1 MIETAHE
8 TQGTGGHSG
17 PKEIMMDAC
26 YELPNL
32 LKAHAEAGRTLP
44 VPSEARLSVAG
55 FMSVY
60 DTNEVDGRLAE
71 EAMAR
76 NDALR
81 AIYAKMKRAGD
92 TRYVVKPGALSSLD
106 EMYRDC
112 PNFAPVIDDIKKQLA
127 LAISGNQPV
136 SFTPILLLG
145 EPGLGK
151 THFAK
156 SLAKVLGTGFELVS
170 MSSLTAGWI
179 LSGASSQWSN
189 AKPGKVADAL
199 INGEFANPLFVLDEI
214 DKAGGDTRYD
224 PLGALYCLL
233 EPATAKR
240 FRDEFVDIEVDASH
254 ILWIATAN
262 DARTIPEPILSRMN
276 VYTIERPD
284 AEGARAIAACI
295 YRDLLA
301 RHHWKFEPEPREDV
315 LARLGELAPREMR
328 KVIVDA
334 MGTAKL
340 DGRDRLEASDLAQP
354 PKPRQRIGF

>member
-1 MIETAHE
+1 
-8 TQGTGGHSG
+8 
-17 PKEIMMDAC
+17 MDAR

-32 LKAHAEAGRTLP
+32 LKTHAEAGRTLP
-44 VPSEARLSVAG
+44 APNGTSLSVAG
-55 FMSVY
+55 FMPVY
-60 DTNEVDGRLAE
+60 STTEVDNRLAE
-71 EAMAR
+71 EGMSR
-76 NDALR
+76 NEALR
-81 AIYAKMKRAGD
+81 ATYAKMKRAGEM
-92 TRYVVKPGALSSLD
+92 RYVVKPGALASLD
-106 EMYRDC
+106 ELYRDC
-112 PNFAPVIDDIKKQLA
+112 PNFAPVIDDVKKQLA

-136 SFTPILLLG
+136 AFTPILLLG

-214 DKAGGDTRYD
+214 DKAGGDSRYD
-224 PLGALYCLL
+224 PMGALYSLL
-233 EPATAKR
+233 EPVTAKC
-240 FRDEFVDIEVDASH
+240 FRDEFVDIQVDASH
-254 ILWIATAN
+254 ILWVATAN

-276 VYTIERPD
+276 VYTIDRPD

-301 RHHWKFEPEPREDV
+301 RHCWRFEPEPRLDV

-340 DGRDRLEASDLAQP
+340 DGRDHLEVRDLALAL
-354 PKPRQRIGF
+354 PKSKQRIGF

>member
-1 MIETAHE
+1 
-8 TQGTGGHSG
+8 
-17 PKEIMMDAC
+17 MDAR

-32 LKAHAEAGRTLP
+32 LKAHAEAGNTLP
-44 VPSEARLSVAG
+44 VSSEAGISVAG
-55 FMSVY
+55 FTPVY
-60 DTNEVDGRLAE
+60 DNREVDSRLADE
-71 EAMAR
+71 GTLR

-81 AIYAKMKRAGD
+81 AIYGRMKRAGD
-92 TRYVVKPGALSSLD
+92 MRYVVKPGALSALD
-106 EMYRDC
+106 TLYKNC
-112 PNFAPVIDDIKKQLA
+112 PNFAPVIDDIKKHLA

-156 SLAKVLGTGFELVS
+156 CLAQVLGTGFELVS

-189 AKPGKVADAL
+189 AKPGKVAETL
-199 INGEFANPLFVLDEI
+199 INGQFANPLFVLDEI
-214 DKAGGDTRYD
+214 DKAGGDSRYD
-224 PLGALYCLL
+224 PLGALYTLL
-233 EPATAKR
+233 EPATSKR

-262 DARTIPEPILSRMN
+262 DARSIPEPILSRMN

-295 YRDLLA
+295 YRELLE
-301 RHHWKFEPEPREDV
+301 RHRWKFEPEPRDDV
-315 LARLGELAPREMR
+315 LGRLGKLAPRVMR
-328 KVIVDA
+328 KAIVDA

-340 DGRDRLEASDLAQP
+340 AGRDHLEADDLALAT
-354 PKPRQRIGF
+354 PKPQQRIGF

>member
-1 MIETAHE
+1 
-8 TQGTGGHSG
+8 
-17 PKEIMMDAC
+17 MDAR

-32 LKAHAEAGRTLP
+32 LRAHAEAGGTMP
-44 VPSEARLSVAG
+44 VPSGASLSVAG
-55 FMSVY
+55 FAPVY
-60 DTNEVDGRLAE
+60 DTSEIDSRLADD
-71 EAMAR
+71 ATVR

-81 AIYAKMKRAGD
+81 SIYSRMKRAGGL
-92 TRYVVKPGALSSLD
+92 RYVVKPGALSSLD
-106 EMYRDC
+106 ALYGDC

-127 LAISGNQPV
+127 LAISGNQPI
-136 SFTPILLLG
+136 SFSPILLLG

-156 SLAKVLGTGFELVS
+156 RLAQVLGTGFELVS

-189 AKPGKVADAL
+189 AKPGKVAEAL
-199 INGEFANPLFVLDEI
+199 INGRFANPLFVLDEV
-214 DKAGGDTRYD
+214 DKAGGDSRYD
-224 PLGALYCLL
+224 PLGALYGLL
-233 EPATAKR
+233 EPVTAKR
-240 FRDEFVDIEVDASH
+240 FRDEFVDVEVDASH

-284 AEGARAIAACI
+284 AAGARAIAACI

-301 RHHWKFEPEPREDV
+301 RHQWKFEPEPRADV
-315 LARLGELAPREMR
+315 LCRLGELAPREMR
-328 KVIVDA
+328 KAIVDA

-340 DGRDRLEASDLAQP
+340 DGRDHLEVCDLASAA
-354 PKPRQRIGF
+354 PKTRQRIGF